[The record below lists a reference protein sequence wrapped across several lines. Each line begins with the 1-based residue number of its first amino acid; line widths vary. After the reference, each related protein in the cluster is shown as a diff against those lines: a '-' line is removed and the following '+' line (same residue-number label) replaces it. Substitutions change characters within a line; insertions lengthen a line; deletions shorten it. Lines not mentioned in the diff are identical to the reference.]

1 MNLAKPLNFRTL
13 DLNLLRVFDVV
24 MAERSLTRAG
34 RRLALTQPAISNA
47 MRRLRESLHDEL
59 VVRQGQ
65 VLVPTPRAEA
75 LWPVIRTALQQLEQT
90 LAPTE
95 FEPSSDQSTFILT
108 MADATAS
115 ELMPGLS
122 SWLETQA
129 PGVSLRVVPLTT
141 RDPRRLLRAETAD
154 LAVGHFPA
162 VLADLTARAQS
173 GEAVDFQHQRLF
185 DGEYVCVMRRNHPLA
200 GAPLTLD
207 AFCEAR
213 HLLVSFS
220 GRPYGFVDEALAS
233 MGRQRRVV
241 MTVNQFATAGRVVA
255 QSNMLTVLP
264 RHFVQVAGMGDALA
278 LRELPLDVPLVHVD
292 MLWSRHRPQTAAQ
305 VWLREAVAR
314 SAQEA
319 QARHGP
325 RVHTGV
331 NPALH
336 S

>member
-1 MNLAKPLNFRTL
+1 MKTAHPLNFRTL

-47 MRRLRESLHDEL
+47 MRRLRDSLQDDL
-59 VVRQGQ
+59 VVRQGV
-65 VLVPTPRAEA
+65 VLAPTPRAEA
-75 LWPVIRTALQQLEQT
+75 LWPVIRLALQQLEQS
-90 LAPTE
+90 LAPTG
-95 FEPSSDQSTFILT
+95 FEPATDQSTFILT

-129 PGVSLRVVPLTT
+129 PSVSLRVVPLTT

-173 GEAVDFQHQRLF
+173 GEGVDFEHQRLF

-200 GAPLTLD
+200 SAPLTLD
-207 AFCEAR
+207 AFCAAR

-233 MGRQRRVV
+233 LGRQRRGV
-241 MTVNQFATAGRVVA
+241 MTVNPFATAGRVVA
-255 QSNMLTVLP
+255 QSNLLTVLP
-264 RHFVQVAGMGDALA
+264 RHFVRVAAMGDALA

-292 MLWSRHRPQTAAQ
+292 MLWSSHRPQTAALT
-305 VWLREAVAR
+305 WLRDAVAR
-314 SAQEA
+314 AALEA
-319 QARHGP
+319 QNLHGP
-325 RVHTGV
+325 RVQDAASSRIV
-331 NPALH
+331 
-336 S
+336 

>member
-1 MNLAKPLNFRTL
+1 
-13 DLNLLRVFDVV
+13 
-24 MAERSLTRAG
+24 
-34 RRLALTQPAISNA
+34 
-47 MRRLRESLHDEL
+47 
-59 VVRQGQ
+59 
-65 VLVPTPRAEA
+65 
-75 LWPVIRTALQQLEQT
+75 VIRSALQQLEQT

-95 FEPSSDQSTFILT
+95 FVPASDQSTFILT
-108 MADATAS
+108 MADATAA

-122 SWLETQA
+122 SLLETQA

-185 DGEYVCVMRRNHPLA
+185 DGEYVCVMRRSHPLA
-200 GAPLTLD
+200 SQPLTLD
-207 AFCEAR
+207 AFCGAR

-233 MGRQRRVV
+233 LGRQRHVV

-255 QSNMLTVLP
+255 QSNLLTVLP

-278 LRELPLDVPLVHVD
+278 LRDLPLDVPLVHVD

-305 VWLREAVAR
+305 VWLRDAVAR
-314 SAQEA
+314 AAQEA

-325 RVHTGV
+325 RVQA
-331 NPALH
+331 NPDHAPPT
-336 S
+336 SR